1 MDTNYLIL
9 GAGISGL
16 SCAAKLQGEDY
27 LLLERETEI
36 GGYCRTFH
44 QNGFVWDYA
53 GHFFHFRNPDIQAEF
68 RGLLSDGDT
77 VFQKKCTKI
86 LYNGQ
91 YIDYPFQYNIHQL
104 DKEEFI
110 DCLTGLYCRPAG
122 QAGCFKE
129 MLYAKFGTGISDK
142 FLIPYN
148 SKLYACDLDQ
158 LDMDAMGRFFPYAE
172 PEEIIRGF
180 RTQQKETYN
189 ETFYYSGRGAEAF
202 VQKIAESVDSS
213 RIFCG
218 TDIQGIDLERK
229 CVRTQSGTIRYRCL
243 INTIPFPRF
252 LQLAG
257 IRANTFFSCNQV
269 LVFNLGFDRPA
280 TDASVHWIYYPDPA
294 VCFYRIGFYSNILR
308 QSLMSLYVELGFPE
322 DAVIDV
328 PYWREAVL
336 RDLRKVGILRDHR
349 LIGENSILMNPAY
362 VHIREESNREKEHI
376 KSALQE
382 RQVYT
387 IGRYGDW
394 TYCSIEDCV
403 SQAYQTAAKIR
414 GEF

>member
-16 SCAAKLQGEDY
+16 SCASRLRGEDY
-27 LLLERETEI
+27 LVLERENEI

-68 RGLLSDGDT
+68 SGLLSGGDA

-86 LYNGQ
+86 FYGGR

-104 DKEEFI
+104 EKEEFI

-122 QAGCFKE
+122 RAGSFRE
-129 MLYAKFGTGISDK
+129 MLYAKFGAGISDK

-148 SKLYACDLDQ
+148 SKLYACDLDR

-180 RTQQKETYN
+180 REQQKETYN
-189 ETFYYSGRGAEAF
+189 ETFYYSRRGAEAF
-202 VQKIAESVDSS
+202 VQKIAENVDGS
-213 RIFCG
+213 RVLCG
-218 TDIQGIDLERK
+218 TDVQRVDLERK
-229 CVRTQSGTIRYRCL
+229 RVETQNGTIRYRYL
-243 INTIPFPRF
+243 VNTIPFPRF
-252 LQLAG
+252 LRLAG
-257 IRANTFFSCNQV
+257 IRPEAVFSCNQV

-280 TDASVHWIYYPDPA
+280 ADPSIHWIYYPDPA
-294 VCFYRIGFYSNILR
+294 VCFYRVGFYSSILR
-308 QSLMSLYVELGFPE
+308 QSPMSLYVELGFPE
-322 DAVIDV
+322 DAAVDV

-336 RDLRKVGILRDHR
+336 RDLEKVGILRGHR
-349 LIGENSILMNPAY
+349 LTGENSVLMNPAY
-362 VHIREESNREKEHI
+362 VHIREESNREKERI
-376 KSALQE
+376 KSALRE

-403 SQAYQTAAKIR
+403 SQAYQTAANIR
-414 GEF
+414 GES